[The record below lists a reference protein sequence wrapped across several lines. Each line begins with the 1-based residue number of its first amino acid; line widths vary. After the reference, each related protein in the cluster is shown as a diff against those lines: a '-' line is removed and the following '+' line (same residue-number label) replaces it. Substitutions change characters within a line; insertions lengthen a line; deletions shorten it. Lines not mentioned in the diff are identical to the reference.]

1 MIGVKPR
8 YDGLAE
14 WYDEVMRDP
23 GDRGL
28 LARSAYET
36 LADLLGTGRGAALDI
51 GCGTGLAAERVRML
65 GYEPYGID
73 LSLDQLGVASRRLQ
87 AVQGDAARLP
97 VASRRVPLAYSTFV
111 SSDLDEFDEAV
122 SEAYRVLRPGGR
134 YVSVCVHPC
143 LNGGYSQVSD
153 DGTVVVRPGY
163 ASSGY
168 QSAFRVRLDHTKP
181 RRRVASAVGGD
192 HQHLPGGRIRLGPPG
207 GDRAGDPAQPARHQ
221 RGEAVDPVGATGPRG
236 GRPMT
241 LERAWTDDSVTKDLA
256 QLRGT
261 SPLTHCLTNLVVTG
275 FTANVLLAV
284 GASPAMVIAA
294 EEVEDFA
301 AVAEGL
307 LVNVGTVTSADTDAM
322 NRAAR
327 AARAARTPWV
337 LDPVA
342 VGPLRFRTE
351 LVGRLLE
358 HGPSIIRGNAS
369 EILALVGSSGGGRGA
384 DSTSD
389 SREAIEGARELA
401 TRTGAVVAVSGAVD
415 YITDGEEVV
424 GVPGGHV
431 LLTKVTGSGCARSAR

>member
-111 SSDLDEFDEAV
+111 SSDLDEFDAAV

-134 YVSVCVHPC
+134 DVSVCVHPC
-143 LNGGYSQVSD
+143 LNGGHSQVSD

-168 QSAFRVRLDHTKP
+168 QSGFEFGSTIRSHVGAWHRPLAEIINTFLAAGFGLVRLVETGPATLPSLLGISVVKP
-181 RRRVASAVGGD
+181 WTPS
-192 HQHLPGGRIRLGPPG
+192 GP
-207 GDRAGDPAQPARHQ
+207 QV
-221 RGEAVDPVGATGPRG
+221 RGEA
-236 GRPMT
+236 GR
-241 LERAWTDDSVTKDLA
+241 
-256 QLRGT
+256 
-261 SPLTHCLTNLVVTG
+261 
-275 FTANVLLAV
+275 
-284 GASPAMVIAA
+284 
-294 EEVEDFA
+294 
-301 AVAEGL
+301 
-307 LVNVGTVTSADTDAM
+307 
-322 NRAAR
+322 
-327 AARAARTPWV
+327 
-337 LDPVA
+337 
-342 VGPLRFRTE
+342 
-351 LVGRLLE
+351 
-358 HGPSIIRGNAS
+358 
-369 EILALVGSSGGGRGA
+369 
-384 DSTSD
+384 
-389 SREAIEGARELA
+389 
-401 TRTGAVVAVSGAVD
+401 
-415 YITDGEEVV
+415 
-424 GVPGGHV
+424 
-431 LLTKVTGSGCARSAR
+431 